1 MIEKN
6 LIQDLVQH
14 KIQDTDFYLVDLKI
28 SSTNVIQILIE
39 NNAGVSL
46 QDCIGLSKH
55 IESLLDRE
63 TEDFELTVAS
73 AGISEPFKVLNQ
85 YHKHINKEV
94 EVLTLEGKKEKGT
107 LIQVTDQFF
116 ELEQRK
122 KVKMEGKKKKKEIIE
137 HNKFE
142 YEQVKSTKLII
153 TF

>member
-6 LIQDLVQH
+6 LVQDLVQH

-28 SSTNVIQILIE
+28 SSTNVIQILID

-46 QDCIGLSKH
+46 QDCIVLSKH

-63 TEDFELTVAS
+63 SEDFELTVAS

-85 YHKHINKEV
+85 YHKHINKDV
-94 EVLTLEGKKEKGT
+94 EVLTLEGTKEKGT

-122 KVKMEGKKKKKEIIE
+122 KVKMEGKKKKVEIIE